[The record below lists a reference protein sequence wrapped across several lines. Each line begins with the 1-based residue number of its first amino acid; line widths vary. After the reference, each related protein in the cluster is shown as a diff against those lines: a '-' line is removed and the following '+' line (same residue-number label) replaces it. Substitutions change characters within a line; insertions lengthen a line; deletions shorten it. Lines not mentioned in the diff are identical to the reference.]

1 MRNFLFNSFFLL
13 LLFCLS
19 SCMGESGDRMGY
31 FRYGVVTTEPSLSL
45 STSDGKE
52 IRQISFPE
60 LNGSQAGDC
69 FLVEFKADFSQS
81 AKSGVYDVEMSS
93 LEPVRQH
100 LLEETEAVLPDT
112 IPSANEQFLTLNM
125 SKGRFLKGRFFVH
138 IDLKEHREEQTEAF
152 TLAFN
157 RDSVFRETEETGRYY
172 QFCLRVI
179 REGGVDSLKST
190 QTEIHA
196 LNLSSFLKEAALI
209 EQEAGKDS
217 LFFRFQYANRVQV
230 VDGDSILNW
239 SSTALYGIPLSEID

>member
-1 MRNFLFNSFFLL
+1 MRNFLFNSFYLL
-13 LLFCLS
+13 LLFCLT
-19 SCMGESGDRMGY
+19 SCMGESSDRMGY

-45 STSDGKE
+45 STSDGVD

-69 FLVEFKADFSQS
+69 FLVEFKADFSQP
-81 AKSGVYDVEMSS
+81 AKSGVYTVEMST

-100 LLEETEAVLPDT
+100 QLEETEEALPDT
-112 IPSANEQFLTLNM
+112 VPSANEQFLTLNM
-125 SKGRFLKGRFFVH
+125 NKGQLLKGRFFVH
-138 IDLKEHREEQTEAF
+138 IDQKEHREGQTEAF

-172 QFCLRVI
+172 EFCLRAI

-190 QTEIHA
+190 VTEIHA
-196 LNLSSFLKEAALI
+196 LNLGSFLKEAALK

-230 VDGDSILNW
+230 VDGDSVLSW
-239 SSTALYGIPLSEID
+239 SSTALYGVLLSEID